1 MAWPCLMFVKC
12 YPQMAL
18 NEKSEKR
25 SKLLIFIC
33 QNIGLLSGWGIMF
46 LLSYYEEELLHLKIF
61 HRWRGVVTPSTP
73 SFTDDIILLMER
85 MNFKRSC
92 LRKYR
97 LKSCT
102 FTMFLINNCL
112 DCLQA
117 LLFYSVS
124 MRYGIQGLQAEKKY
138 FLNVFFGTCVWY
150 ICIYPLI
157 ACSLLLE

>member
-1 MAWPCLMFVKC
+1 MVWPCLMFVKC

-73 SFTDDIILLMER
+73 SFIDEILLLMER
-85 MNFKRSC
+85 MKDHVWGNIDWKAALLTYFLSIFWTVSKLYCFIQFPCDMEYRDCRLKRSIFWMYSSEHVC
-92 LRKYR
+92 DIFV
-97 LKSCT
+97 
-102 FTMFLINNCL
+102 FTH
-112 DCLQA
+112 
-117 LLFYSVS
+117 S
-124 MRYGIQGLQAEKKY
+124 
-138 FLNVFFGTCVWY
+138 
-150 ICIYPLI
+150 
-157 ACSLLLE
+157 